1 MTGLELIPL
10 IVSSAATTVAA
21 ANALYLGTA
30 ALLYG
35 GLAAGLGFV
44 SKALT
49 PKPSVPKPEDGTYN
63 LKQSVPSLPIV
74 LGRVKKAGDY
84 VFLEEKN
91 GTAFHVIVTAGH
103 RIQGFVKHY
112 LHDEEV
118 GLVGGGVVSPSH
130 FHLDNDTY
138 VVIDKRVGL
147 PAETAYATIVGSFPT
162 IWSNNHR
169 GDGLAS
175 IMMYC
180 VTASSKDYLTV
191 FPNQMPEHSSV
202 MDGKLLF
209 DPRAPGH
216 DPDDEGTW
224 TFSTNLALMRLWH
237 LTSPYGGKLSLDD
250 MYLPDWENAANICDE
265 IVTNRGG
272 GTEPRY
278 QGGMWF
284 RANSDPVEVG
294 KILDQAAELVVYERA
309 DGRIGVHAGEY
320 VVPTTLFNRTNI
332 TSFGL
337 NANVDPSTSVLAV
350 RGRFTDP
357 SDLYNTNDA
366 AIYGNPYVGE
376 DTERTTT
383 VENVA
388 VQSHNHMQR
397 LQKLAYLRRN
407 APRVSITAHYDL
419 DNDPSYD
426 RFVRVQ
432 YGPKLSDAIVEIT
445 SKVTISLRDMTVTF
459 SGIVASAEMYEFDAS
474 IEEGEPGSSIVVITP
489 PGVPTPTGFNVVIQ
503 QEVVAGGSTAAYALA
518 GWDHVSDSLT
528 YEFEAEKTSA
538 STGPQ
543 STISTAPNDQVRSG
557 YLADGTQYKFRLRAW
572 AGGASSAWT
581 AYETLTAT
589 ADPTP
594 PGVVVGAGAV
604 GGSAQASFSWTAPN
618 SANYA
623 AVRIYIN
630 TSNTFAGST
639 LVATEYGPPNIA
651 DGRVVTGL
659 TAGTKYGFIVAIN
672 ASGVAATAQA
682 TGSFTVT

>member
-10 IVSSAATTVAA
+10 IVSSIGTTVAA

-35 GLAAGLGFV
+35 GLAVGLGFV

-84 VFLEEKN
+84 VFLEESN
-91 GTAFHVIVTAGH
+91 GTAFHIIVTAGH
-103 RIQGFVKHY
+103 RVQGFVQHY
-112 LHDEEV
+112 LHDEA
-118 GLVGGGVVSPSH
+118 VSIDGSSIVYSPDH
-130 FHLDNDTY
+130 FVDDGDHF
-138 VVIDKRVGL
+138 VVIDTRLGL
-147 PAETAYATIVGSFPT
+147 PAENAYSSVVGEFPS

-180 VTASSKDYLTV
+180 ATAPSKKYLNIY
-191 FPNQMPEHSSV
+191 PNQMPEHSAV
-202 MDGKLLF
+202 IDGMRLY
-209 DPRAPGH
+209 DPRTGLTAY
-216 DPDDEGTW
+216 
-224 TFSTNLALMRLWH
+224 SRNIALMRLWH
-237 LTSPYGGKLSLDD
+237 LTSPYGGKLSLSD
-250 MYLPDWENAANICDE
+250 MYLPDWMNAANVCDQ
-265 IVTNRGG
+265 IVTNRSGG
-272 GTEPRY
+272 SDRRY
-278 QGGMWF
+278 WGGMWF
-284 RANSDPVEVG
+284 RANSDPIEVG
-294 KILDQAAELVVYERA
+294 RILDQAAEMVVYERA
-309 DGRIGVHAGEY
+309 DGKIGVHAGEY
-320 VVPTTLFNRTNI
+320 VAPTKLFDRRNI
-332 TSFGL
+332 ISFGL

-388 VQSHNHMQR
+388 VQTHNHIQR
-397 LQKLAYLRRN
+397 MQKLAYIRRN
-407 APRVSITAHYDL
+407 APRVSITAHYDV

-432 YGPKLSDAIVEIT
+432 YSPKLSDAIIEIT
-445 SKVTISLRDMTVTF
+445 SKVTISLSNMTVTF
-459 SGIVASAEMYEFDAS
+459 SGIVVPADLYDFNALT
-474 IEEGEPGSSIVVITP
+474 EEGSPGSSIVVIP
-489 PGVPTPTGFNVVIQ
+489 HAGAPVPTGFSVVIQ
-503 QEVVAGGSTAAYALA
+503 QEVVSGGSTAAYALA
-518 GWDHVSDSLT
+518 TWSHVSNSLT
-528 YEFEAEKTSA
+528 YEFEWEKTSG

-543 STISTAPNDQVRSG
+543 SAISTAPNDQVRSG
-557 YLADGTQYKFRLRAW
+557 YLADGTQYKFRLRTW

-581 AYETLTAT
+581 AYQTLTAT
-589 ADPTP
+589 ADTTP
-594 PGVVVGAGAV
+594 PGVVTGASATGGVGQGTYN
-604 GGSAQASFSWTAPN
+604 WTAPN

-623 AVRIYIN
+623 GARLYVN
-630 TSNTFAGST
+630 TSNTFVGAT
-639 LVATEYGPPNIA
+639 LMATEYGSPSSA
-651 DGRVVTGL
+651 DSHIVTGL

-672 ASGVAATAQA
+672 ASGVAAANVA
-682 TGSFTVT
+682 TGSFVVT